1 MADDAEPQRW
11 VPAFNVITYSD
22 PAAIAKPHLKAR
34 GRKVHGPFKEYGD
47 AELYAQQI
55 NCTHYSID
63 KITVKPSIHPRF
75 LNFNGDRLEPE
86 LFPSE

>member
-1 MADDAEPQRW
+1 M
-11 VPAFNVITYSD
+11 
-22 PAAIAKPHLKAR
+22 
-34 GRKVHGPFKEYGD
+34 HGPFKEYGD

-63 KITVKPSIHPRF
+63 KITVKPSIHPPF
-75 LNFNGDRLEPE
+75 LNLNGDKLEPE